1 MTVDQAI
8 AWAEKEMQ
16 EIFAGRKRKF

>member
-1 MTVDQAI
+1 MTADQAI

-16 EIFAGRKRKF
+16 EIYAGRKRRP

>member
-1 MTVDQAI
+1 MTAEQAI

-16 EIFAGRKRKF
+16 EIYAGRKRKP